1 MEMCAEMASPSVS
14 LGLWLTT
21 VSTAPCQLSL
31 NVLSEWEA
39 TEDFGVVCYYSMT
52 PPILTDTVISAEYY
66 FLKWSTGKEPR
77 WDSLVLTPFLL
88 TAPYLANSKAEESN
102 RRLEEVKVYQER
114 LNNNCELK
122 INYIRLIVSL
132 CDLTRPSFKSFFLAL
147 SFDYYEVLT
156 IQRIVENHSL

>member
-1 MEMCAEMASPSVS
+1 M
-14 LGLWLTT
+14 
-21 VSTAPCQLSL
+21 
-31 NVLSEWEA
+31 
-39 TEDFGVVCYYSMT
+39 
-52 PPILTDTVISAEYY
+52 
-66 FLKWSTGKEPR
+66 
-77 WDSLVLTPFLL
+77 
-88 TAPYLANSKAEESN
+88 ANSKAEESN